1 MLRERDN
8 MIKYA
13 VFDVDGTLLD
23 SMDMWIHFG
32 ENYLRT
38 KGIIVG
44 HELDEYIQY
53 FSMREV
59 SEYFSKE
66 YHLGDASDIEEEF
79 KEMTERFYF
88 REVEM
93 KSGVEKLLADLFE
106 NGVRMYIATATY
118 ASLVIPALERLGIYK
133 YFEGIV
139 TCSDV
144 GHGKDRP
151 DVFLSALEAIDGNIT
166 ESWVFEDAMHGITT
180 AKAAGFKV
188 CGVYDPTEKE
198 NVQALKDICD
208 IYTEDLSELSFT
220 IINEK

>member
-1 MLRERDN
+1 

-13 VFDVDGTLLD
+13 VFDVDGTLID

-38 KGIIVG
+38 KGINVG
-44 HELDEYIQY
+44 HEVDEYIQY

-66 YHLGDASDIEEEF
+66 YALGDASLIEEEF

-88 REVEM
+88 NEVQI
-93 KSGVEKLLADLFE
+93 KSGVEKLLSDLYE

-118 ASLVIPALERLGIYK
+118 SSLVIPALERLGIYK

-144 GHGKDRP
+144 GCGKDRP
-151 DVFLSALEAIDGNIT
+151 DVFLAALKAIEGNIS
-166 ESWVFEDAMHGITT
+166 EAWVFEDAMHGITT

-188 CGVYDPTEKE
+188 CGVYDPTESE
-198 NVQALKDICD
+198 NRQALKEICD
-208 IYTEDLSELSFT
+208 IYTTDLGELCFD

>member
-1 MLRERDN
+1 

-13 VFDVDGTLLD
+13 IFDVDGTLID

-32 ENYLRT
+32 ENYLRS
-38 KGIIVG
+38 KGIEAT
-44 HELDEYIQY
+44 HEVDEYIQY

-59 SEYFSKE
+59 SEYFATE
-66 YHLGDASDIEEEF
+66 YDLGDASDIEEEF

-88 REVEM
+88 KEVQM

-118 ASLVIPALERLGIYK
+118 ASLVVPALERLGIYK

-151 DVFLSALEAIDGNIT
+151 DVYFYALKAIDGDL
-166 ESWVFEDAMHGITT
+166 ESAWVFEDAMHGITT

-188 CGVYDPTEKE
+188 CGVYDPTEDE
-198 NVQALKDICD
+198 NRQALNDLCH
-208 IYTEDLSELSFT
+208 IYTDDLSALSFK

>member
-1 MLRERDN
+1 

-13 VFDVDGTLLD
+13 VFDVDGTLID

-32 ENYLRT
+32 ENYLRS

-59 SEYFSKE
+59 SEYFSEK
-66 YHLGDASDIEEEF
+66 YGLGDASDIEKEF
-79 KEMTERFYF
+79 KEVTERFYF
-88 REVEM
+88 KEVQL
-93 KSGVEKLLADLFE
+93 KSGVLTLLKELYD

-118 ASLVIPALERLGIYK
+118 SSLVVPALERLGIYK

-151 DVFLSALEAIDGNIT
+151 DVFLAALDAIEGKVSEA
-166 ESWVFEDAMHGITT
+166 WVFEDAMHGITT

-188 CGVYDPTEKE
+188 CGVYDPTEEE
-198 NVQALKDICD
+198 NRQALEEICD
-208 IYTEDLSELSFT
+208 IYTDDLGKLGFE